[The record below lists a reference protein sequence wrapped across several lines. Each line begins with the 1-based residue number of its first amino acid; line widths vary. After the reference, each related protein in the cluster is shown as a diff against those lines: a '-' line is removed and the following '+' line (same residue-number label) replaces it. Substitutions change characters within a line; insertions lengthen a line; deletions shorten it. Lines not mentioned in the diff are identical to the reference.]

1 MSRIGECSREEQV
14 SHIDRL
20 LTILTAIVIRNYEAG
35 NVMRVGD
42 WFVNFFLRPFPHLLN
57 SSF

>member
-20 LTILTAIVIRNYEAG
+20 LTILTAIVIRNYEVG

-42 WFVNFFLRPFPHLLN
+42 WFVNFFLRPFHTY
-57 SSF
+57 

>member
-14 SHIDRL
+14 SLIDRL
-20 LTILTAIVIRNYEAG
+20 LTILTGIVINNYEEG
-35 NVMRVGD
+35 NVMGVGD
-42 WFVNFFLRPFPHLLN
+42 WFVNFFLRPFQHLLN